1 MKLIR
6 VVLPSLVRLRAMKEC
21 LERSPG
27 SPGTKELLSVTPDS
41 GRDAGLGEPGNTGVI
56 EEETI
61 IQSKVSVESGRCGS
75 T

>member
-1 MKLIR
+1 
-6 VVLPSLVRLRAMKEC
+6 MKEC

-61 IQSKVSVESGRCGS
+61 IQSKVSVESGR
-75 T
+75 